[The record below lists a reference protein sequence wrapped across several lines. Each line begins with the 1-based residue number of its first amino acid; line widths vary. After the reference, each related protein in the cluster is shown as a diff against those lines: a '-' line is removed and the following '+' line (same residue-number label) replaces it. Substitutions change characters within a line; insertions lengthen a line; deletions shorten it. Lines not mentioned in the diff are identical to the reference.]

1 MSAATRQR
9 ATTWI
14 TACLLALAP
23 LLATA
28 ATAGA
33 GPDAAAYQRSLELP
47 RQWRHLT
54 RGIAGPVTW
63 IDDARYRYRRTT
75 AGGFEFVV
83 RAVGD
88 DQARPAFD
96 HARLAAALG
105 EVLDAPQEPLRL
117 PFEDYEFDGNEDA
130 IRFRVDGQRIRCEL
144 GAAVR
149 CAAHAGEPPRRRPR
163 AFGVVRDLT
172 VPANDAPRPSP
183 DGRHEAFVEDGAVKL
198 RELATGAVRVLAEN
212 GAAND
217 FHDPE
222 TIVWSPDSTRFALY
236 RVRPGDA
243 RRITRVE
250 TAPRD
255 QLQPKVHTQLYPKP
269 GDAVDVERPVIFEV
283 AAGRRIDV
291 DPALFANPFQLSP
304 LAFRADGDTLAL
316 RFTERGHQ
324 RVRLIEVDAHD
335 GSARTVAEEQS
346 DTFVNDW
353 WHRGFFHDVGGR
365 GEEIVW
371 MSERDGWNHLY
382 MIDGASGQ
390 ARQLTRGEW
399 VVREVIEVDEER
411 RWIWFAGNGREPGDP
426 YLRHVY
432 RIDFDGGNLVHMT
445 PADGWHE
452 VSLSPDGRHY
462 VDTWSRLDQ
471 PDVTELRDAGD
482 GRLLATIEQ
491 GDASALFAAGY
502 RPPETFVAAGRD
514 GHTPIWGL
522 VVRPTHFDPAR
533 RYPVIESIYAG
544 PHNASVQKKFWPFDP
559 QSSNEQLVRAQ
570 ALADLGFIVVQ
581 IDGMGTMYRSKAF
594 HDVAWKNLQDGGF
607 PDRMAWHRAL
617 AARDASYDIS
627 GGVGIYGASAGAQ
640 NALHALLF
648 HPEFYTVAVAYNGCY
663 DNRMD
668 KISWNEQWMGWPVDE
683 SYARASGVD
692 NAHLLQGRLL
702 MVVGEQDA
710 NVDPASTYQVADAL
724 VRAGKEFDL
733 VTVPGTGHGVGRSE
747 EPVDWLQRRKFDF
760 FVRHLLGQPTP
771 DWNRPAASPTR

>member
-63 IDDARYRYRRTT
+63 IDEARYRYRRTT

-117 PFEDYEFDGNEDA
+117 PFEDYEFDGNEDV

-724 VRAGKEFDL
+724 VRAGKDFDL

-747 EPVDWLQRRKFDF
+747 EPVDWLQRHKFDF

-771 DWNRPAASPTR
+771 DWNRPDASPTR